1 VSAPD
6 SNFSDFDRRMMA
18 RALEL
23 AERGAETTHPNPNVG
38 CVLTRGDQII
48 AEGWHVRPGGPHGEA
63 AALLALPAGTDAV
76 GATAYVNLEPC
87 SHFGRTPPCSQALIG
102 ARVAR
107 VVYSIDDPN
116 PRVAGKG
123 AAALRAAGI
132 KVESGLMAA
141 DAEEINVGFLKRMR
155 SGSPFVRVKMGASL
169 DGRVALANGKSQWI
183 TGEAARADVQ
193 KWRARSS
200 AIVTGFGTVLVDDPQ
215 LNVRLPDVQRQPTR
229 VILDSKL
236 RTPPSAKILDSSA
249 PTLIFTKTG
258 SAAAEAALVAKGA
271 RVERLKNDD
280 APTVNIAAML
290 SRLAE
295 LDVNE
300 VLVEAGPTLSG
311 AFVQYGMA
319 DELLLYMAPKLLG
332 PQARPLFELP
342 LLEDLQRAAHFR
354 IIDQQ
359 LVGEDLRLRLR
370 RP

>member
-1 VSAPD
+1 VSATD
-6 SNFSDFDRRMMA
+6 STFSDFDRRMMA

-23 AERGAETTHPNPNVG
+23 AERGADTAHPNPRVG
-38 CVLTRGDQII
+38 CVLTRGDRII
-48 AEGWHVRPGGPHGEA
+48 AEGWHQRQGGPHGEA

-87 SHFGRTPPCSQALIG
+87 NHFGRTPPCSQALIA

-116 PRVAGKG
+116 PQVAGKG

-132 KVESGLMAA
+132 KVESGLMVA
-141 DAEEINVGFLKRMR
+141 DAEEINIGFLKRMR
-155 SGSPFVRVKMGASL
+155 SGRPFVRVKMGASL
-169 DGRVALANGKSQWI
+169 DGRVALANGKSKWI

-200 AIVTGFGTVLVDDPQ
+200 AILTGIGTVLADDPQ

-236 RTPPSAKILDSSA
+236 RTPPAAKILDSSA
-249 PTLIFTKTG
+249 PTVIFAQSG
-258 SAAAEAALVAKGA
+258 SVAVEAALAAKGA
-271 RVERLKNDD
+271 RIERSKNDT
-280 APTVNIAAML
+280 APVIDLAAVL

-295 LDVNE
+295 LQVNE

-319 DELLLYMAPKLLG
+319 DELLLYIAPKLLG

-342 LLEDLQRAAHFR
+342 LLQDLQRATHFR

-370 RP
+370 PS

>member
-1 VSAPD
+1 VNAPD
-6 SNFSDFDRRMMA
+6 STFSDFDRRMMA

-23 AERGAETTHPNPNVG
+23 AERGADTAHPNPRVG
-38 CVLTRGDQII
+38 CVLTRGEQII

-63 AALLALPAGTDAV
+63 AALLALPAAADAV

-87 SHFGRTPPCSQALIG
+87 SHYGRTPPCSQALIA

-116 PRVAGKG
+116 PKVAGKG

-132 KVESGLMAA
+132 KVESGLLTSE
-141 DAEEINVGFLKRMR
+141 AEEINVGFLKRMR

-169 DGRVALANGKSQWI
+169 DGRVALANGKSHWI

-200 AIVTGFGTVLVDDPQ
+200 AIVTGIGTVLVDDPQ

-229 VILDSKL
+229 VILDSEL
-236 RTPPSAKILDSSA
+236 RTPPTAKILDSSA
-249 PTLIFTKTG
+249 PTVIFTQSG
-258 SAAAEAALVAKGA
+258 SAAAEAALVAKGV
-271 RVERLKNDD
+271 RVERPKNDN
-280 APTVNIAAML
+280 APTVNVAAML
-290 SRLAE
+290 SRLGE
-295 LDVNE
+295 LEVNE

-311 AFVQYGMA
+311 TFVQYGMA

-370 RP
+370 RT